1 MKFFNLD
8 MIEILKHAFGFCGH
22 TWHPNLFTIFLGGL
36 GLSPALNY
44 IYSKLKF
51 RKGNSIEE
59 E

>member
-22 TWHPNLFTIFLGGL
+22 TWHPNLFTILLGGF

-44 IYSKLKF
+44 IYSKFKSYD
-51 RKGNSIEE
+51 KSKS
-59 E
+59 